1 MRCLLNRRMG
11 KTFQRLLACLRA
23 ILLRIVGASCPAL
36 AARAPLAGVAWSPF
50 ACIGAFGWFGGRT
63 CSLGLVG
70 VAGSGSSGARRIYAF
85 GHRCLG
91 VRGLAHR
98 QFLARP
104 ALRAAW
110 PTARLTRLAFF
121 AVIGPSRRAAVGSGL
136 TAFAAFRA
144 ISATAT
150 ATATA
155 FSSARW
161 AIAARLRS

>member
-1 MRCLLNRRMG
+1 MG
-11 KTFQRLLACLRA
+11 KTFQRLLASLRA
-23 ILLRIVGASCPAL
+23 ILLRIVGASRPAL
-36 AARAPLAGVAWSPF
+36 AARTTLAGFPWAPF
-50 ACIGAFGWFGGRT
+50 AGIGAFGRFGGRT

-70 VAGSGSSGARRIYAF
+70 VAGSGSSGAGRVYAF

-104 ALRAAW
+104 ALGAAW

-136 TAFAAFRA
+136 TAFAAVRTL
-144 ISATAT
+144 SATAT

-155 FSSARW
+155 FSTAWW
-161 AIAARLRS
+161 AIAARLRP